1 MREDIQNLD
10 QYLMEYGAILGK
22 QAQAALN
29 PLHDPAKDPNH
40 PLIKKL
46 LRKPI
51 PAQAVVV
58 TAIAKA
64 LNRQKS
70 LFFIGDMGV
79 GKTYAGQAAVY
90 CHADGRPFRALI
102 WAPGQLLLKWRREL
116 FETIPGCYVKIIERC
131 SDLLPLLD
139 YGPPKCP
146 EWYIIGRDTAKLGP
160 GWRAAVVERTI
171 EYTLEV
177 AGEGGPE
184 KVRKRGKVPHCPS
197 CGAEVRRTTEK
208 DPVGKLVT
216 VEELNRRR
224 TKCDKCAEPL
234 WQYIRKPDRFEPAKF
249 IQKKLRGFFD
259 YLIIDELH
267 EQKGAD
273 TAQAN
278 AVGSLAAAAR
288 KVLGMTGTLIGGYSE
303 HIRPL
308 LFRLS
313 PGSLIEEG
321 FQWKDAMPFNERY
334 GRVETVITERTDGG
348 DENRQS
354 RGSSTNKAKY
364 SRPGIMPTLF
374 GAHLMG
380 NAVFLGLQEMNVA
393 LPTLREFVVPIEI
406 DPELR
411 AAYNEVEGKLRA
423 QVRIMLARRDKRLLG
438 TMLQTLMAYPD
449 FPFGWGG
456 VGYDDRGQFVSVCAP
471 PNLSPAVIR
480 AKEKWFL
487 DVVEQEATLGR
498 QVWGYVQ
505 LNGNHDVES
514 RLAELLRRREFRVK
528 VLKHTIPL
536 AQREEWID
544 KNCQDVD
551 VVLSHPKLVETGLD
565 LFSKSYLGHNF
576 CTLAFYE
583 TGYVLPTMR
592 QASRRAWRLMQPKE
606 CKVFYGFYQGTMQ
619 ERAMQLMGK
628 KLLAA
633 EALEGKFSSE
643 GLVAM
648 AGDDG
653 IEMALAKSLAENMDE
668 KADRSWQQA
677 LDDGSRRS
685 PQPRVSQRKELAVVE

>member
-1 MREDIQNLD
+1 MRDDIQDLE
-10 QYLMEYGAILGK
+10 QYLMAYGTKLGE
-22 QAQAALN
+22 QAQASLN
-29 PLHDPAKDPNH
+29 PLHNPAKEPNH
-40 PLIKKL
+40 PLLKKL
-46 LRKPI
+46 LRKPL

-58 TAIAKA
+58 TAIVKA

-70 LFFIGDMGV
+70 LFFVGEMGV

-90 CHADGRPFRALI
+90 CHANGRPFRALI
-102 WAPGQLLLKWRREL
+102 FAPGQLLLKWRREL
-116 FETIPGCYVKIIERC
+116 LETIPGCYARVIERC
-131 SDLLPLLD
+131 SDLLPLMD

-160 GWRAAVVERTI
+160 GWRAAVVERMV
-171 EYTLEV
+171 EYTLEM
-177 AGEGGPE
+177 AGENGPE
-184 KVRKRGKVPHCPS
+184 RVMKRGKIPHCPR

-216 VEELNRRR
+216 LAELNRHR
-224 TKCDKCAEPL
+224 TKCEKCGEPL
-234 WQYIRKPDRFEPAKF
+234 WQNIRKPDRFEPARF
-249 IQKKLRGFFD
+249 IHKKLRPFD

-267 EQKGAD
+267 EAKSAE

-278 AVGSLAAAAR
+278 AVGSLAAAAK
-288 KVLGMTGTLIGGYSE
+288 KVIGMTGTLIGGYAE
-303 HIRPL
+303 HLRPL

-321 FQWKDAMPFNERY
+321 FAWKDSMPFNERY
-334 GRVETVITERTDGG
+334 GRIETVITERTDAG

-380 NAVFLGLQEMNVA
+380 NAVFLGLQEMNAA
-393 LPTLREFVVPIEI
+393 LPMLTEHVVPIEM

-411 AAYNEVEGKLRA
+411 SAYDDVERALRG
-423 QVRIMLARRDKRLLG
+423 QVKMMLARRDKRLLG

-449 FPFGWGG
+449 HPFGWGE
-456 VGYDDRGQFVSVCAP
+456 VGYNDRGGFVSVCEPA
-471 PNLSPAVIR
+471 NLSPLVTR
-480 AKEKWFL
+480 AKEKWFIN
-487 DVVEQEATLGR
+487 VVEQEASLGR

-505 LNGNHDVES
+505 LNGRHDVES
-514 RLAELLRRREFRVK
+514 RLAELLRKREFRVK
-528 VLKHTIPL
+528 VLKRTIPL

-544 KNCQDVD
+544 RNCQDVD
-551 VVLSHPKLVETGLD
+551 VVVSHPRLVETGLD

-576 CTLAFYE
+576 CSLAFYE

-592 QASRRAWRLMQPKE
+592 QASRRAWRLMQPKA
-606 CKVFYGFYQGTMQ
+606 CKVFYAYYQGTMQ
-619 ERAMQLMGK
+619 ERAMELMGK

-648 AGDDG
+648 AGEDG
-653 IEMALAKSLAENMDE
+653 IEMAMARSLAENMDE
-668 KADRSWQQA
+668 KSDHSWQQA
-677 LDDGSRRS
+677 ISAEDNEPPRSRTRIAEHAN
-685 PQPRVSQRKELAVVE
+685 VIG